1 MFSQRRYFIDRDRWR
16 EITREYLIVPSL
28 IFYVVGIWT
37 QQENPF
43 LIFVLYFMFFLV
55 SSLIFLFCSLY
66 LRYRVF
72 GYPVQCTRKK
82 ILSFFLIIAVDI
94 LLYNIVLR
102 MVFVFSSDFFISK
115 LFSNWKMF
123 WCSTNIIRWIC
134 FDYFLLKNILN
145 N

>member
-1 MFSQRRYFIDRDRWR
+1 MFRQRSDSFERWR
-16 EITREYLIVPSL
+16 GITREYLIVPSL

-82 ILSFFLIIAVDI
+82 YCRFFNYCCRYITIQ
-94 LLYNIVLR
+94 Y
-102 MVFVFSSDFFISK
+102 
-115 LFSNWKMF
+115 
-123 WCSTNIIRWIC
+123 
-134 FDYFLLKNILN
+134 
-145 N
+145 